1 MTDPL
6 AQLNPQ
12 QREAV
17 TYAGGPLLVVAGAGS
32 GKTRVITH
40 RIAHLIAQ
48 RHVPHYAILAI
59 AFTNQAARE
68 MKTRAADLLEGSLTP
83 EEISEMWVSTFH
95 SACARI
101 LRRHADLLD
110 YPDRFTIYDT
120 ADSTRTIKTVMQ
132 DLGLDTKRL
141 PPKFFRD
148 QISKAKND
156 LLSPEQ
162 LKDQAEERDIHDPE
176 QTFQIFQNY
185 QRVLRDCGAMD
196 FDDLLVQTDTLLA
209 QHPEI
214 LSRYQR
220 RFQHV
225 LIDEYQ
231 DTNKAQNSIVLRLC
245 QSDGGNLCAV
255 GDPDQSIFRFRGA
268 EIGNIWQLEKTLP
281 SIKTILLEENYRS
294 TENILNSVNNIIQRN
309 HNRFDRTLRPNKQ
322 PTPEDKKVVIHKA
335 LDDRAEAYWVANQIH
350 RIFGENPFFDWS
362 DFAILYRTKIQSL
375 HFEQVFTQNEIP
387 YKVVGNTG
395 FFDRKEIRDTL
406 AFIRAVVNPRDIQSI
421 NRIIN
426 YPPKGIGAKTLAKLT
441 HFANSQDI
449 SLGEALNHA
458 EKVGV
463 SAKARVGIAEFV
475 ELCQAAEANFEQG
488 PEYMLEQLLEQSG
501 YLPNL
506 RQQME
511 KELEDL
517 PISQAAGQ
525 IDNIQHLLTLARD
538 YETVA
543 DFIDYT
549 VLLTSA
555 DETFDSIISGFDS
568 AKNEKVSL
576 MTVHAAHGLEFAVV
590 FVVGMEEDI
599 FPHKNSRGD
608 LEDLEEER
616 RLAYVALTRAKEQ
629 LFLTYAQAR
638 RLYNKIDFNP
648 PSCFLEEA
656 VGELDVDNKD
666 FIQFLE
672 APNVTEFSFN
682 LVGNEPVQDLDFSDS
697 DEAASRGLEATSLT
711 NTSNYSAADPSQN
724 GTAHSAG
731 ESYSVNDEIEHKRW
745 GKGVVLEV
753 KGQGIS
759 EEIIVDFP
767 KAGKKHLLVSAAP
780 ISKVIP
786 D

>member
-6 AQLNPQ
+6 AHLNPQ

-59 AFTNQAARE
+59 TFTNKAARE

-95 SACARI
+95 SACTRI
-101 LRRHADLLD
+101 LHRHADLLD

-209 QHPEI
+209 QHPEV
-214 LSRYQR
+214 LSQYQR

-245 QSDGGNLCAV
+245 QPDGGNLCAV
-255 GDPDQSIFRFRGA
+255 GDADQSIYRFRGA
-268 EIGNIWQLEKTLP
+268 KIGNIRQLETTLP
-281 SIKTILLEENYRS
+281 KIKIVLLEENYRS
-294 TENILNSVNNIIQRN
+294 TENILNSANNIIK
-309 HNRFDRTLRPNKQ
+309 HNPYRFERTLCPNKQ
-322 PTPEDKKVVIHKA
+322 PTPEDEKVTVFQA
-335 LDDRAEAYWVANQIH
+335 RDGRSEAYWVAEQIH
-350 RIFGENPFFDWS
+350 KIHRQNPHLSWS
-362 DFAILYRTKIQSL
+362 DFAVLYRTNAQSAQ
-375 HFEQVFTQNEIP
+375 FEQAFTQDDIP
-387 YKVVGNTG
+387 YKVVGGIG
-395 FFDRKEIRDTL
+395 FFERREVRDAL
-406 AFIRAVVNPRDIQSI
+406 AYIRAVANPRDVQSI
-421 NRIIN
+421 SRIIN
-426 YPPKGIGAKTLAKLT
+426 QPPKGIGAKTIAKLT
-441 HFANSQDI
+441 SFAANRDIPLGQALTQASQ
-449 SLGEALNHA
+449 A
-458 EKVGV
+458 GV
-463 SAKARVGIAEFV
+463 SAKARAGISEFV
-475 ELCQAAEANFEQG
+475 ELCQTAEANFEFG
-488 PEYMLEQLLEQSG
+488 PEYVLEQLLEQSG

-506 RQQME
+506 RQQKE
-511 KELEDL
+511 QELEDL
-517 PISQAAGQ
+517 PFSPAAGK
-525 IDNIQHLLTLARD
+525 IDNLHRLLSLARD

-543 DFIDYT
+543 DFADYAALVT
-549 VLLTSA
+549 RV
-555 DETFDSIISGFDS
+555 DETLDEIISGSSFGRDD
-568 AKNEKVSL
+568 KVSL
-576 MTVHAAHGLEFAVV
+576 MTVHGAKGLEFSVV
-590 FVVGMEEDI
+590 FVAGMEEGI
-599 FPHKNSRGD
+599 FPHKNSMGD
-608 LEDLEEER
+608 PEDLEEER
-616 RLAYVALTRAKEQ
+616 RLAYVAITRAKEQ
-629 LFLTYAQAR
+629 LFLTHAHAR
-638 RLYNKIDFNP
+638 KLYSEVDCNP
-648 PSCFLEEA
+648 PSGFIEEVA
-656 VGELDVDNKD
+656 NNFYRQDSN
-666 FIQFLE
+666 FIQFLNERNGGQSSNIDSVWDDIKQTNSHFDSISDAE
-672 APNVTEFSFN
+672 APLYPTA
-682 LVGNEPVQDLDFSDS
+682 DL
-697 DEAASRGLEATSLT
+697 G
-711 NTSNYSAADPSQN
+711 QN
-724 GTAHSAG
+724 GESHSSFSAG

-780 ISKVIP
+780 ISKVAP